1 MGILFKKYQPLKKKL
16 SQKVLL
22 KMLRSLLKSI
32 KKGLRH
38 QLLED
43 FKKAEKNKN
52 IGENKTKEHKD
63 DF

>member
-16 SQKVLL
+16 KDDLL
-22 KMLRSLLKSI
+22 LRSLLKSI
-32 KKGLRH
+32 SKGFRH